1 MPFNFAVSAI
11 GKLTV
16 AEGFHCSG
24 KAWAWSDLEERKEP
38 KKRKIGFLRQRGGV
52 LWHLPPLLVYFFFGG
67 GDKDHGDGVR
77 DGDTDGGGGG
87 AAGLII
93 TPPPGRP
100 EFS

>member
-52 LWHLPPLLVYFFFGG
+52 L
-67 GDKDHGDGVR
+67 
-77 DGDTDGGGGG
+77 
-87 AAGLII
+87 
-93 TPPPGRP
+93 
-100 EFS
+100 